1 MTRTPQGRMKGKDV
15 LGGVWDQ
22 DANKMNDVIK
32 QIRKIEDEVS
42 HHARKRRW
50 CNWYNS
56 RMIVTGCSSKAD
68 THMRWGAGLW
78 RGWKWV
84 WRNHLR
90 PLQSH
95 DWWEEGLPAA
105 WGGGGAGCRM
115 APRSS
120 SPPRELESDAQ
131 TASPAREPTP
141 GETRHSHTAPYTL
154 REKTKHY
161 THTHTAAYTLRGAYS
176 THSFVR
182 ITGQR
187 FRTPSNT
194 CLNQRDKRKHSH
206 RILHPNLTSTQLPN
220 SYRVSA
226 CLYKRH
232 YSIEGC

>member
-1 MTRTPQGRMKGKDV
+1 MQLVQQQDDCHWMLAQGKYTHEVGRRLMKRMKM
-15 LGGVWDQ
+15 GV
-22 DANKMNDVIK
+22 
-32 QIRKIEDEVS
+32 
-42 HHARKRRW
+42 
-50 CNWYNS
+50 
-56 RMIVTGCSSKAD
+56 G
-68 THMRWGAGLW
+68 
-78 RGWKWV
+78 

-90 PLQSH
+90 PQQSH

-131 TASPAREPTP
+131 TASPARAPTP

-154 REKTKHY
+154 REKTKRY
-161 THTHTAAYTLRGAYS
+161 THTHTQLHTLRGAYG

-182 ITGQR
+182 ITRQR

-194 CLNQRDKRKHSH
+194 CLNQKDKRKHSH

-226 CLYKRH
+226 CLYKRY
-232 YSIEGC
+232 YSIKGCKIVGL